1 MAVFSLV
8 GLGIETTDE
17 GWVVKGC
24 GEEASLLW
32 LLWVM
37 ELPWSP
43 MEVFLCFS
51 MGVC

>member
-8 GLGIETTDE
+8 GLGIETADE

-24 GEEASLLW
+24 GEGASLLW
-32 LLWVM
+32 GM

-43 MEVFLCFS
+43 MEVLFCFS
-51 MGVC
+51 MGV